1 MSTLNSIFNRA
12 SFGTRCKT
20 CLNLA
25 ISRIKLLRNKREL
38 QLKHMR
44 KEISQYIQTGQ
55 EAIARIRVENIIRE
69 QNILAAYEIIEL
81 FCEFV
86 LARVLILETQ
96 RACPVELQE
105 AVASII
111 FASPRC
117 SDLPELLHIR
127 NLFST
132 KYELKVKVL
141 KAIAQ
146 EHNLEWDSSDTE
158 SELNKKH
165 EDLLD
170 GLNHMELQA
179 PVIESSTNPS
189 PRDVEYLFHLIKEK
203 PDQLSQS
210 PAPSINSPSL
220 LTNKTSSTV
229 ADKQDAA
236 TSETEAPS
244 VIHRSCSS
252 RSSSDVLE
260 KARAAIASAD
270 RASAVART
278 AAELVKVKLPHQSG
292 NFSQCN

>member
-86 LARVLILETQ
+86 LAHVLILETQ

-132 KYELKVKVL
+132 KYGKEFAAAASELWPESNVNRMIIEKLTVTAPPAELKVKVL

-158 SELNKKH
+158 SELNKKL

-189 PRDVEYLFHLIKEK
+189 PRDGVF
-203 PDQLSQS
+203 
-210 PAPSINSPSL
+210 
-220 LTNKTSSTV
+220 V
-229 ADKQDAA
+229 
-236 TSETEAPS
+236 
-244 VIHRSCSS
+244 
-252 RSSSDVLE
+252 SSDKRE
-260 KARAAIASAD
+260 ARS
-270 RASAVART
+270 T
-278 AAELVKVKLPHQSG
+278 ATISCP
-292 NFSQCN
+292 FD